1 MAVDVYRGTTGIQ
14 LPVEVSAE
22 IWQKIQDASVVMG
35 LARRV
40 PLSGAGVTY
49 QEILTDPSPQF
60 VGETDRKPVSNPTFA
75 KKTLKGHKIAVVSTY
90 SDEFRRDLPGLFNA
104 LIGRLPG
111 ALARTFDM
119 AALHGVGAPAADF
132 DDLSGATTASILNT
146 TAGSVDAY
154 AGFLAAL
161 GAVPTLNA
169 WALSAQGEVAA
180 LSNRDVNGGAILNPN
195 VLTNGSIGS
204 ILGRPVFR
212 SGNAYLAGVPDSA
225 ATSGVDEGVAAT
237 LGIAGDWSKAVWGQV
252 EGVSIDISDN
262 PVYDT
267 DGDLITAGWQD
278 NMIAVRAEIHVGFIA
293 DDSQFVRLL
302 GAEPDSGD

>member
-1 MAVDVYRGTTGIQ
+1 MAVDVYRGTSGIQ

-49 QEILTDPSPQF
+49 QEILEDPTPQF

-104 LIGRLPG
+104 LISRLPG

-212 SGNAYLAGVPDSA
+212 SGNAYLAGDA
-225 ATSGVDEGVAAT
+225 AAAT

-262 PVYDT
+262 PVYDA
-267 DGDLITAGWQD
+267 DGALITAGWQD

-302 GAEPDSGD
+302 GAEPDPAG

>member
-1 MAVDVYRGTTGIQ
+1 MAVDVYRGTSGIQ

-49 QEILTDPSPQF
+49 QEILEDPTPQF

-169 WALSAQGEVAA
+169 WALSAQAEVAA

-212 SGNAYLAGVPDSA
+212 SGNAYLAGDA
-225 ATSGVDEGVAAT
+225 AAAT

-262 PVYDT
+262 PVYDA
-267 DGDLITAGWQD
+267 DGALITAGWQD

-302 GAEPDSGD
+302 GAEPDPAG

>member
-49 QEILTDPSPQF
+49 QEILTDPSPEF

-119 AALHGVGAPAADF
+119 AALHGVGAPSADF

-212 SGNAYLAGVPDSA
+212 SGNAYLAG
-225 ATSGVDEGVAAT
+225 ATGTGAT

-262 PVYDT
+262 PVYDA

-293 DDSQFVRLL
+293 DDSQFVRLT
-302 GAEPDSGD
+302 GAEPEG

>member
-22 IWQKIQDASVVMG
+22 IWQKIPDASVVMG

-49 QEILTDPSPQF
+49 QEILTDPAPQF

-212 SGNAYLAGVPDSA
+212 SGNAHLPGVPASA
-225 ATSGVDEGVAAT
+225 AAT

-262 PVYDT
+262 PVYDA

-302 GAEPDSGD
+302 GAEPDPGD

>member
-49 QEILTDPSPQF
+49 QEILTDPTPQF

-180 LSNRDVNGGAILNPN
+180 LSNRDTNGGAILNPN

-212 SGNAYLAGVPDSA
+212 SGNAYLAG
-225 ATSGVDEGVAAT
+225 TTGTGAT

-262 PVYDT
+262 PVYDA

-302 GAEPDSGD
+302 GAEPTP

>member
-1 MAVDVYRGTTGIQ
+1 MAVDVYRGTSGIQ

-104 LIGRLPG
+104 LVSRLPG
-111 ALARTFDM
+111 ALAHTFDM
-119 AALHGVGAPAADF
+119 AALHGVGAPSADF

-212 SGNAYLAGVPDSA
+212 SGNAYLAGDA
-225 ATSGVDEGVAAT
+225 AAAT

-262 PVYDT
+262 PVYDA
-267 DGDLITAGWQD
+267 DGALITAGWQD

-302 GAEPDSGD
+302 GAEPDPAG